1 MTAAPLRLGIAGL
14 GTVGVGVL
22 KMIHKNAKIISLRTG
37 RDIVVTAV
45 SARSRSKDR
54 GVDLSGFAWEDD
66 PVALAKR
73 DDVDIFVELMGGH
86 EGPAK
91 DATEAAIAAGKDV
104 VTANKAML
112 AVHGQS
118 LALAAEAAGQVIR
131 FEAAVAGG
139 IPVVK
144 ALTEGLAGN
153 KINRVLGVMNGSC
166 NYILTRMENA
176 GLSYAEVF
184 AEANALGYLEAD
196 PNLDVGGIDAAHK
209 LALLAAIAFGT
220 EVDFDSVVL
229 EGIGAV
235 TIEDIHAAADMGY
248 RVKLL
253 GVAQMTGR
261 GLEQRMTPCLVP
273 ASSPLGQL
281 EGGTNMV
288 ILEGDDSGQIVLR
301 GAGAGEGPT
310 ASAVMSDVLDLAR
323 GLRLKTFGQPATT
336 LVKAHPATTATP
348 ASFYLRLQLLDK
360 PGALAKVAAVMGE
373 AGVSIDRMRQY
384 GHDAGKAPVLIVTH
398 KTTRAAIDQ
407 VVLDFNQ
414 TQVVEAPPVA
424 LRIEAI

>member
-22 KMIHKNAKIISLRTG
+22 KIIHKNAKIISLRTG

-424 LRIEAI
+424 LRIETI